1 MMMRIMQEKKVKG
14 WEEFDDDDDNDDDDN
29 DDDEDYAG
37 EEGHKVGRDLS
48 GAANT
53 LCLTVI
59 LSVKAVK
66 CEKCEK
72 CECSETCPTFSV
84 KALRDKVS
92 KVFVV
97 FVEYSNKK
105 IRYCL
110 GDFYNAICHLHCD

>member
-1 MMMRIMQEKKVKG
+1 MCI
-14 WEEFDDDDDNDDDDN
+14 DDGDSYYEHDGDNDDDN

-66 CEKCEK
+66 CEKCE
-72 CECSETCPTFSV
+72 CSETCPTFSV
-84 KALRDKVS
+84 KAVRDKVS
-92 KVFVV
+92 LVILFCRILK
-97 FVEYSNKK
+97 SLDP
-105 IRYCL
+105 ILPWRL
-110 GDFYNAICHLHCD
+110 L

>member
-1 MMMRIMQEKKVKG
+1 MCI
-14 WEEFDDDDDNDDDDN
+14 DDGDSYYEHDGDNDDDN

-66 CEKCEK
+66 CE
-72 CECSETCPTFSV
+72 CSETCPTFSV
-84 KALRDKVS
+84 KAVRDKVS
-92 KVFVV
+92 LVILFCRILK
-97 FVEYSNKK
+97 SLDP
-105 IRYCL
+105 ILPWRL
-110 GDFYNAICHLHCD
+110 L

>member
-1 MMMRIMQEKKVKG
+1 MCIDDGDSLYEH
-14 WEEFDDDDDNDDDDN
+14 DDDYDDDN

-66 CEKCEK
+66 CEKCE
-72 CECSETCPTFSV
+72 CSETCPTFSV
-84 KALRDKVS
+84 KALRDKVNLVILLCRS
-92 KVFVV
+92 FKSLYPVLPW
-97 FVEYSNKK
+97 
-105 IRYCL
+105 RRL
-110 GDFYNAICHLHCD
+110 